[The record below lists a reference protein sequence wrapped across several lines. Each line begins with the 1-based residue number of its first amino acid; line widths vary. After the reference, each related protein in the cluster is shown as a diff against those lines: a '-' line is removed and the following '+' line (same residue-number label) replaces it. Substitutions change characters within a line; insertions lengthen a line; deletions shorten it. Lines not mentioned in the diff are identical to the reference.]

1 MTPDEVVAAVA
12 YAASAT
18 GRILVEATLIS
29 APLGALVYYL
39 PWLTG
44 FFGTRWP

>member
-1 MTPDEVVAAVA
+1 MTPAEVAAATA

-18 GRILVEATLIS
+18 GTILVEATLIS

-39 PWLTG
+39 HWLSG
-44 FFGTRWP
+44 FYGLRWP